1 MNGGGFVVT
10 DCSQKV
16 VFKVDGS
23 GVLGKK
29 DELLLKDGN
38 GDDLLLIRRK
48 VISTPSKQ
56 KISAQLNYISIYKRH
71 TPSIQKSFNSVA

>member
-16 VFKVDGS
+16 VFRVDGS

-29 DELLLKDGN
+29 VELLLKDSN
-38 GDDLLLIRRK
+38 GDALLLIRRT
-48 VISTPSKQ
+48 VIHSPSKQ
-56 KISAQLNYISIYKRH
+56 KM
-71 TPSIQKSFNSVA
+71 